1 MAFLNWSESYST
13 GIATIDL
20 QHKKIVSFL
29 NELYEAMQDGQ
40 GKDVLGKVLADLVV
54 YTKTHFAAEERL
66 MAKHSFPGYQ
76 NHKQVH
82 EKMAARVLD
91 LNQQY
96 RDGVVT
102 SPIQITNFLKKWLT
116 KHINETDKKYGP
128 YLASKGVN

>member
-1 MAFLNWSESYST
+1 MAYLNWSDSYSV
-13 GIATIDL
+13 GIEKIDT

-40 GKDVLGKVLADLVV
+40 GKDALGKVLADLVV
-54 YTKTHFAAEERL
+54 YTKTHFATEEKL
-66 MAKHSFPGYQ
+66 MAQHSFPDFQ
-76 NHKQVH
+76 THKAVH
-82 EKMAARVLD
+82 EKMAAKVLD

-96 RDGVVT
+96 QEGVVT

-116 KHINETDKKYGP
+116 HHINETDKKYGP